1 LGIAEHILDNVS
13 REALTRAGKPT
24 GIQKSKGNHLVPFI
38 GTLKSQ
44 NEFSVVNI
52 WKLSLQNARRLLK

>member
-13 REALTRAGKPT
+13 GEALTRAGKPT
-24 GIQKSKGNHLVPFI
+24 DIQKSKGNHLVPFI

-44 NEFSVVNI
+44 
-52 WKLSLQNARRLLK
+52 